1 MQDRSRANIG
11 VKLTNHRCIPN
22 IESNRFQ
29 TDNIQ
34 SNQKYLCQKEH
45 FRVEFGVGIDN
56 TLNMSSRKK
65 VPDPTRPGVSNRLP
79 VTSHGS
85 RIILEPSI
93 PSKQASQTTSR
104 LDTRLSNSPAVSPGA
119 MHGIHGMRTAV
130 RPAGNVQPEGP
141 ALKREMVTMSR
152 RVLNTSSPKGKGGRS
167 VVMILKPRAPGLKI
181 TEMTQLKYRGKRK
194 QEEERKDKSSLQGWG
209 ISNYH
214 RTSPTRRK

>member
-22 IESNRFQ
+22 IESNRSQ

-34 SNQKYLCQKEH
+34 DDQKYLSQKEH

-56 TLNMSSRKK
+56 TPNMPCRKEL
-65 VPDPTRPGVSNRLP
+65 PDPTRPAVSNRLP
-79 VTSHGS
+79 ATSRGS
-85 RIILEPSI
+85 GIILEPSI

-104 LDTRLSNSPAVSPGA
+104 LVTRLSNSPAASPGA
-119 MHGIHGMRTAV
+119 LHGIHGIGTAV

-152 RVLNTSSPKGKGGRS
+152 RALNTSSPKGK
-167 VVMILKPRAPGLKI
+167 A
-181 TEMTQLKYRGKRK
+181 
-194 QEEERKDKSSLQGWG
+194 EEQWL
-209 ISNYH
+209 
-214 RTSPTRRK
+214 